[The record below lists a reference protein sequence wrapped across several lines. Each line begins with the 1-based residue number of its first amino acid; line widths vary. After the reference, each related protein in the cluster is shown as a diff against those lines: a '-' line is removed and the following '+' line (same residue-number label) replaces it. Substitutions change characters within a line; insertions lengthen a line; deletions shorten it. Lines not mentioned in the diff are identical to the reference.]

1 MTLFRRFFNP
11 LLIVVGTAI
20 ALPFTAQGEPA
31 PDSPRERCAGPAI
44 SISGHDHE
52 GMMGGGMFPVEAPP
66 MNGRPPMDG
75 QFGPGILPGIVPF
88 APIPPFLHDVKLTE
102 AQQDKVFAIL
112 YASIPPL
119 REQEKLARKSGDAIH
134 ELVDS
139 STYDEG
145 KLKSL
150 AESNVHA
157 MAELMILQAR
167 TTHQILALLTPE
179 QHKQIDAAKAK
190 FDRHTL
196 RAQIEEIN
204 SKFDAPAATGDK

>member
-20 ALPFTAQGEPA
+20 ALPFTAQGELA

-52 GMMGGGMFPVEAPP
+52 GMMGGGMFPVEA
-66 MNGRPPMDG
+66 PPMDG

-139 STYDEG
+139 STYGEG

-150 AESNVHA
+150 AESQ
-157 MAELMILQAR
+157 LPPGGR
-167 TTHQILALLTPE
+167 
-179 QHKQIDAAKAK
+179 
-190 FDRHTL
+190 
-196 RAQIEEIN
+196 
-204 SKFDAPAATGDK
+204 

>member
-1 MTLFRRFFNP
+1 MTLFRRFFKPFFNP
-11 LLIVVGTAI
+11 LLIVVGAAI
-20 ALPFTAQGEPA
+20 ALPFTAQGEPT
-31 PDSPRERCAGPAI
+31 PDSPQERCASPMI
-44 SISGHDHE
+44 SLLGHGHD
-52 GMMGGGMFPVEAPP
+52 GMMGGGTFPVEAPP

-75 QFGPGILPGIVPF
+75 QFGPGIVPF

-102 AQQDKVFAIL
+102 AQQDKVFSIL

-119 REQEKLARKSGDAIH
+119 REQSKLARKSADAIH

-150 AESNVHA
+150 AEANVHA

-179 QHKQIDAAKAK
+179 QRKQIDTTKAK
-190 FDRHTL
+190 FDHHAL
-196 RAQIEEIN
+196 RTQIEEIN
-204 SKFDAPAATGDK
+204 AKFDAPAATGDK